1 MRFSLR
7 MRASRCGIES
17 GSTLSG
23 HSPSSPHITALSVPW
38 PRPVSASEPNNSQ
51 VTRAVRDRLPASSS
65 HFSTKRA
72 AARIGPTVCEDDGPM
87 PILKRSKTLTAMLG
101 MLGRKDGYST
111 PRLLVAGCRLLVV
124 GKVTVPTT
132 DNQQLTTMLLLYQ
145 RDDCKLCDEA
155 IALLAA
161 VRAPEFESVW
171 IDDDAELE
179 ARYGERVP
187 VLRYDTGDRE
197 LDWPFDLEGL
207 RAFLDSL

>member
-1 MRFSLR
+1 
-7 MRASRCGIES
+7 
-17 GSTLSG
+17 
-23 HSPSSPHITALSVPW
+23 
-38 PRPVSASEPNNSQ
+38 
-51 VTRAVRDRLPASSS
+51 
-65 HFSTKRA
+65 
-72 AARIGPTVCEDDGPM
+72 
-87 PILKRSKTLTAMLG
+87 
-101 MLGRKDGYST
+101 
-111 PRLLVAGCRLLVV
+111 
-124 GKVTVPTT
+124 
-132 DNQQLTTMLLLYQ
+132 MLLLYQ